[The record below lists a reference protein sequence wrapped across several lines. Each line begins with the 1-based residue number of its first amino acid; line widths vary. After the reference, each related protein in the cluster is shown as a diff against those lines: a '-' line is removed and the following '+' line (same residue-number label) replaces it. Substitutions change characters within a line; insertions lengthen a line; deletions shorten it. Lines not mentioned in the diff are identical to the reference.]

1 MVKKVSSDEFRIKGK
16 YSQLANHIKFIRCYL
31 LKNSSTRQQ

>member
-16 YSQLANHIKFIRCYL
+16 YSQLALEVFLKTRCAI
-31 LKNSSTRQQ
+31 